1 MRPVG
6 SQQVDQ
12 FLLTMSDARGFGTG
26 GTSGL
31 LTARPSSTGVTC
43 NLTDPGVAFSFD
55 LPSSLQQCR
64 GFSFTQYTEAVQP
77 VTIYGLIPSG
87 ESFQLNPPPGPPG
100 PPRFDWIVNVA
111 ARTSLVMFMV
121 DSRGRQ
127 GGASDLLRVQILH
140 GMIPY

>member
-26 GTSGL
+26 GTSGV

-43 NLTDPGVAFSFD
+43 NLTDPGVAFNFQ

-64 GFSFTQYTEAVQP
+64 PFSFAQYTEAIQP
-77 VTIYGLIPSG
+77 VKIYGLIPSG
-87 ESFQLNPPPGPPG
+87 NPFQLNPPLGPPS
-100 PPRFDWIVNVA
+100 FEWVVNVA

-127 GGASDLLRVQILH
+127 GGASDLLRVQILRSTT
-140 GMIPY
+140 PY